1 MLIGHGGV
9 FVTVSPN
16 RLSKMNTI
24 CAEDGIDDKCTFKQN
39 SIAGTDKTDDQN
51 IIQKQTNNI
60 RIHTS
65 G

>member
-1 MLIGHGGV
+1 
-9 FVTVSPN
+9 
-16 RLSKMNTI
+16 MNTI